1 MVERLGLQLC
11 DNVPLNEV
19 RELVGVGRSDVRFD
33 PSPTDHLT
41 YREYPVYRV
50 WYQNRWIENVPVEEA
65 LVSKEEG
72 HIVQRMDLPF
82 STPPNPN

>member
-50 WYQNRWIENVPVEEA
+50 WYQNRWIENVPVEEPIA
-65 LVSKEEG
+65 YNQQQDQ
-72 HIVQRMDLPF
+72 VQK
-82 STPPNPN
+82 

>member
-50 WYQNRWIENVPVEEA
+50 WYQNRWIENVPPLPPMQYRARLSQAARYFA
-65 LVSKEEG
+65 L
-72 HIVQRMDLPF
+72 ILIF
-82 STPPNPN
+82 L

>member
-50 WYQNRWIENVPVEEA
+50 WYQNRWIENVPVEE
-65 LVSKEEG
+65 G